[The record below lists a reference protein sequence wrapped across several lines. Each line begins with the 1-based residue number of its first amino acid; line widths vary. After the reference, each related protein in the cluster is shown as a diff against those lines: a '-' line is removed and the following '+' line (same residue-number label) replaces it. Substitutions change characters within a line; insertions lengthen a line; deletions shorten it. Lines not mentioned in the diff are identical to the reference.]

1 MVRLAAAMLV
11 LVVTAWMGSATGQE
25 NKAPAHVPQLPSMA
39 LAPAPEFPTGLQWLN
54 TRRPLSLHALR
65 GKVVLLDFWTYGCIN
80 CLHVLPDVRRLEATF
95 ADELVVI
102 GVHSAKYDNEAVLA
116 NIRQAVQRYGITHP
130 VVNDRDYRIWKA
142 YRVPG
147 WPTQIVIDPEGRQLQ
162 GFVGENH
169 YERLERLIA
178 ATIALHRRKG
188 TLREGAWQ
196 ALTEGA
202 ASGDTPLR
210 YPGKVLADAD
220 SSRLFIADT
229 NHHRIVVTDLQGNLL
244 RLVGRGTPGAD
255 DGPLGMA
262 TFRYPQGM
270 ALLDGMLYVADTG
283 NHLVRRVD
291 MRHGVV
297 DTVLGTGEKAREF
310 NVPGTGRT
318 VPLNSPWAL
327 YGHGSYLYIA
337 MAGMHQLW
345 RLHLETG
352 YAEPF
357 FGSSQEGLIDAAYS
371 SAALGQP
378 SGLTGDG
385 QRLYVADSEVNA
397 IRVADLDPDGTLATV
412 VGGGLFTFGDRDGKG
427 SQARL
432 QHPLGVVYT
441 HGLVYVADTYNHK
454 IKRLDPRSG
463 QLRTFAGT
471 GHAGY
476 RDGAAEEAQFYEPG
490 GLSAAAGRLYVAD
503 TNNHRIRV
511 IDVATGDVSTL
522 TLPRLTPPSMARQ
535 EQTPAGQVER
545 IRLREQT
552 VQAASRTSVR
562 LALRFPDGWKINA
575 EAPATLTVET
585 AGGMMHVP
593 AAYARKILRPLTS
606 EVRIPL
612 QIASREGQ
620 GHLQVALAFVAC
632 STGAQGVCVRRQVRW
647 DVPVRS
653 RLRVRQSEVR
663 LPYTMPPL

>member
-1 MVRLAAAMLV
+1 MRTAAAVLILV
-11 LVVTAWMGSATGQE
+11 LAGWIGSATGQE
-25 NKAPAHVPQLPSMA
+25 NQARADVPQLPRMA
-39 LAPAPEFPTGLQWLN
+39 LAAAPEFPTGLQWLN
-54 TRRPLSLHALR
+54 TDRPLSLKALR

-80 CLHVLPDVRRLEATF
+80 CLHVLPDLRRLEATF

-116 NIRQAVQRYGITHP
+116 NVRQAVQRYGITHP

-147 WPTQIVIDPEGRQLQ
+147 WPTQIVIDPEGRLLQ

-178 ATIALHRRKG
+178 ATIDLHRHKG
-188 TLREGAWQ
+188 TLHEGPWQ
-196 ALTEGA
+196 ASA
-202 ASGDTPLR
+202 AVAQRHDTPLR
-210 YPGKVLADAD
+210 YPGKVLADAE

-229 NHHRIVVTDLQGNLL
+229 NHHRIVVTDPQGNLL
-244 RLVGRGTPGAD
+244 RLIGRGTPGAD
-255 DGPLGMA
+255 DGPLGVA

-291 MRHGVV
+291 VRHGMV
-297 DTVLGTGEKAREF
+297 DTVLGTGAKAREF

-327 YGHGSYLYIA
+327 YGHGPYLYIA

-345 RLHLETG
+345 RLHLGTG

-357 FGSSQEGLIDAAYS
+357 SGSSQEGLLDDVHS
-371 SAALGQP
+371 NAALAQP
-378 SGLTGDG
+378 SGLSGDG

-412 VGGGLFTFGDRDGKG
+412 VGGGLFTFGDRDGMG
-427 SQARL
+427 AQARL
-432 QHPLGVVYT
+432 QHPLGVAYAD
-441 HGLVYVADTYNHK
+441 GLVYVADTYNHK

-463 QLRTFAGT
+463 ELRTLAGT
-471 GHAGY
+471 GRAGY
-476 RDGAAEEAQFYEPG
+476 RDGPAERAQFYEPG

-511 IDVATGDVSTL
+511 IDVATRDVSTL
-522 TLPRLTPPSMARQ
+522 TLSHLTPPSVGGQ
-535 EQTPAGQVER
+535 EQAPAGQVEH

-552 VQAASRTSVR
+552 VRAASRASVR
-562 LALRFPDGWKINA
+562 LALQLPTGWKINA
-575 EAPATLTVET
+575 AAPATLTVET
-585 AGGMMHVP
+585 EGRVLHVP
-593 AAYARKILRPLTS
+593 TAYAKRTLRPPAS

-612 QIASREGQ
+612 RIASQEGQ
-620 GHLQVALAFVAC
+620 GHLQVELAFVAC
-632 STGAQGVCVRRQVRW
+632 SAKAQGVCVLRQVRW

-653 RLRVRQSEVR
+653 RIQARQSEV
-663 LPYTMPPL
+663 LLSYTMPPL